1 MSNKSKQELSAPWA
15 IEIKTLLDIFSVDPD
30 LGLTK
35 KQVQEQRNQHGRN
48 RLRTKSRKS
57 TLVILGEQF
66 QNIII
71 WLLIV
76 SAVLSFIF
84 GEWVDGSAVVV
95 VILLNT
101 LIGFFTELRAV
112 RSMEALREMTQV
124 DARVLREGEPQ
135 QIPADKL
142 VPGDIV
148 LLDSGDIIT
157 ADLRLIEASKIQ
169 ANESTLT
176 GESEAVSKQTDPIE
190 EQTPLADRRN
200 MLFKGTSLTRGSGV
214 GVVVFTGRETELG
227 QISELVAEAQQE
239 HTPLEKRLDQLGGK
253 LVWVTLGI
261 IAIVVVT
268 GILRGREWLLMIET
282 AVALA
287 VAAIPEGLPIVAT
300 IALARGM
307 RQMAANHA
315 LINQLASVETLG
327 GTNVIC
333 TDKTGTLTENQ
344 MTVVKY
350 VLKSREIAVSGEG
363 LDIQGK
369 FLENGEALEI
379 EQDPV
384 LKRAVQVGMLCSNAQ
399 VKTIKNHQADV
410 VGEPVE
416 EALILAGLKAGY
428 RREELH
434 EDQPEVREVAFDPE
448 IKMMATFHNKESGCL
463 VAVKGAPE
471 QVLSSATRVMAGEG
485 QLEEID
491 SADREQWLEINKD
504 LASEGLRLL
513 GLAYK
518 ETDSCEDQPYQDL
531 ILLGLVALLDPPRE
545 EVKSAIQDCQAAGI
559 QVTMVTG
566 DQAITALN
574 IARSVG
580 LTDQDSEVV
589 RGEELKPSEELN
601 ERDLQRFTAA
611 RIFARVSPRQK
622 LDLISIH
629 QQNGSIVAM
638 TGDGVN
644 DAPALKKADIGIA
657 MGKRGTQVARQAA
670 DMVLEDDALS
680 TIVLA
685 VRQGRVIFNNIRRF
699 VIYLISCNVS
709 EILVVFLATMLNLPL
724 PIRPLQILFL
734 NLVTDVFPAL
744 ALGVSEG
751 DPAVM
756 KHQPRDPKEPILM
769 NSHWLKIGGYSSL
782 ITLSVLSA
790 YGIASKLLQL
800 KPAQAVTVSFLTL
813 AFAQLW
819 HVLNMRDRGSHLL
832 KNDVFQN
839 PYIWGAIGLC
849 TLLLLGAI
857 FLPPLARVLELKRIG
872 GWAWALVLGLSLVPL
887 VIGQIFKGFGSKS

>member
-1 MSNKSKQELSAPWA
+1 MPNKSQQKISAPWA
-15 IEIKTLLDIFSVDPD
+15 IESETLLDTFSVDPD
-30 LGLTK
+30 LGLTR
-35 KQVQEQRNQHGRN
+35 KQVRKQRKQHGRN

-57 TLVILGEQF
+57 ALAILKEQF

-71 WLLIV
+71 WLLIA
-76 SAVLSFIF
+76 SAALSFIF
-84 GEWVDGSAVVV
+84 GEWVDGTAVVV

-124 DARVLREGEPQ
+124 DARVRREGEPQ
-135 QIPADKL
+135 QIPADQL

-176 GESEAVSKQTDPIE
+176 GESEAVSKQTDPIDE
-190 EQTPLADRRN
+190 KTPLAERRN
-200 MLFKGTSLTRGSGV
+200 MLFKGTSLTRGSGT
-214 GVVVFTGRETELG
+214 GVVVFTGRDTELG
-227 QISELVAEAQQE
+227 QISELVAEAKQE
-239 HTPLEKRLDQLGGK
+239 HTPLEKRLDQLAGK

-261 IAIVVVT
+261 ILIVSMT
-268 GILRGREWLLMIET
+268 GVLRGREWLLMLET

-307 RQMAANHA
+307 RRMAANHA

-327 GTNVIC
+327 GTNVLC

-344 MTVVKY
+344 MTAVKY
-350 VLKSREIAVSGEG
+350 VLHSREIAVSGEG
-363 LDIQGK
+363 LSTQGE
-369 FLENGEALEI
+369 FLADGDAIEV

-384 LKRAVQVGMLCSNAQ
+384 LKRAIQIGLLCSNAQ
-399 VKTIKNHQADV
+399 VKDIQDHQADV

-416 EALILAGLKAGY
+416 EALVLAGLKAGY
-428 RREELH
+428 RREDLH
-434 EDQPEVREVAFDPE
+434 EDLPESREVAFDPE
-448 IKMMATFHNKESGCL
+448 IKMMATFHDTESGCL

-471 QVLSSATRVMAGEG
+471 QVLSSASQVMTGRD
-485 QLEEID
+485 QQEEID
-491 SADREQWLEINKD
+491 SAARDHWLEINKE
-504 LASEGLRLL
+504 LASKGLRLL

-518 ETDSCEDQPYQDL
+518 ETDSCDDQPYQDL

-566 DQAITALN
+566 DQAITALH

-580 LTDQDSEVV
+580 LIDQDSDVV
-589 RGEELKPSEELN
+589 RGEELKPPDELT
-601 ERDLQRFTAA
+601 EKDLQRFTAA
-611 RIFARVSPRQK
+611 RIFARVSPKQK

-629 QQNGSIVAM
+629 QLNGSIVAM

-657 MGKRGTQVARQAA
+657 MGQRGTQVARQAA
-670 DMVLEDDALS
+670 DMVLEDDTLS

-744 ALGVSEG
+744 ALGASEG
-751 DPAVM
+751 DPGVM
-756 KHQPRDPKEPILM
+756 KHQPRDPREPVLM
-769 NSHWLKIGGYSSL
+769 NGHWLKISGYSSL

-790 YGIASKLLQL
+790 YGIASKWLPLN
-800 KPAQAVTVSFLTL
+800 PAQAVTVSFLTL

-832 KNDVFQN
+832 KNDIFQN

-849 TLLLLGAI
+849 ILLLLGAI
-857 FLPPLARVLELKRIG
+857 FLPPLARVLELRRIG
-872 GWAWALVLGLSLVPL
+872 GLAWGLVLGSSLVPL
-887 VIGQIFKGFGSKS
+887 IIVQILKGSGKKN